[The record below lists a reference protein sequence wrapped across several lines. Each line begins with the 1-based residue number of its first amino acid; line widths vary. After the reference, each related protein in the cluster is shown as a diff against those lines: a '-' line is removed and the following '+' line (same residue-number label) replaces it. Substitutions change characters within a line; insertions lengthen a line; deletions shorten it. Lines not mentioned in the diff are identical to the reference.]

1 MSAYDISSSIAY
13 DSAFNTAA
21 IATDTTTNGEII
33 DTLGYQSL
41 DFAVLSGTLTDGAY
55 TITLEDGDAA
65 NLSDASTVASTSLV
79 GSLPAFADTED
90 NTVKHVGYVG
100 KKRYV
105 RLSIVSTSTSSGG
118 TFSAVALKGNAASRP
133 TS

>member
-1 MSAYDISSSIAY
+1 M
-13 DSAFNTAA
+13 
-21 IATDTTTNGEII
+21 
-33 DTLGYQSL
+33 
-41 DFAVLSGTLTDGAY
+41 LSGTLTDGAY

-79 GSLPAFADTED
+79 GSLPTFADTED

-118 TFSAVALKGNAASRP
+118 TFSAIALKGNAVNRP